1 MTPQHP
7 TTPARAGA
15 ASAALALVLVSAA
28 PAAPAAPA
36 AAGGPAAAG
45 PGRTVLGAGGQRLT
59 VSAASGLDPLGRT
72 VRVTG
77 GGYDGAKG
85 IYVAFCKDNG
95 DNRVPAP
102 CVGGAD
108 TTGGSK
114 ASKWIVPRGDAH
126 AGELGI
132 PYGEGGR
139 FDVELRLTAK
149 NEGLDCTQVACSV
162 VTRVDHRGAGDRS
175 QDVRVPIAFRGQDPV
190 GPGGEGVDV
199 PQGTVGYRAVAEF
212 TTAGKPRD
220 LMFHPDSRK
229 LYVGSDDLPDTA
241 DVNESGLHVL
251 DPVDGKVRSTVNQA
265 PGANGTPGR
274 RAVRQL
280 IAPLPGD
287 GVVFSYP
294 LRGIGTAKDGDT
306 VAAGAWVPGGAV
318 TDAGPGIAPG
328 TVFVAQGPVLSEVDV
343 ATATVK
349 RGITLEGGDGFAVD
363 PVRKAIWFP
372 DAGNGRLYRI
382 DATTLQVAATVEL
395 PAGEDYAGFTEVDPE
410 TGAVWIGIG
419 TSVVVHDAAGRRLRV
434 LTGDDLPRAARFDP
448 VTHEAYVV
456 RQDPGD
462 TSQPGSD
469 NNGSLTV
476 YRTTDFGEA
485 AKPVVLPGNQGQL
498 GFASLAVE
506 PGGGTVFVSNPAEG
520 RITRLQRSVS
530 PKVTQ
535 GPTDQTVTEGDRAV
549 LTARADG
556 TPEPTVTWQV
566 SDDGGRT
573 WKAVEGAD
581 APVHSFTAAASDN
594 GHRFRAEFR
603 NEAGTSRTTPV
614 TLTVG
619 APGTTTGG
627 ASGNTGTSDG
637 ATGSTGDTAAGATGG
652 GPGTA
657 GSTTGDSA
665 SGSSGASGT
674 SGASVT
680 GGTSGTDDTAGSGGT
695 VGSGGSSA
703 SGGTVGGT
711 GTTTGGGAL
720 ASTGTAVATLA
731 GSAVAL
737 TAVGWA
743 LVRRKR
749 AGNTG

>member
-1 MTPQHP
+1 MTPQYP
-7 TTPARAGA
+7 STPARAGA

-28 PAAPAAPA
+28 PAATA
-36 AAGGPAAAG
+36 GPAATG
-45 PGRTVLGAGGQRLT
+45 PGRTVWGSGGQQLT
-59 VSAASGLDPLGRT
+59 VSVASGPDPLGQT

-77 GGYDGAKG
+77 AGYDGAKG

-108 TTGGSK
+108 MTGGSK
-114 ASKWIVPRGDAH
+114 ASQWIVPRGDAH

-139 FDVELRLTAK
+139 FEVELKLTAR
-149 NEGLDCTQVACSV
+149 NEGLDCTQVPCSV

-199 PQGTVGYRAVAEF
+199 PQGSVAYRPVAEF

-251 DPVDGKVRSTVNQA
+251 DPADGKLRSTVNRA

-274 RAVRQL
+274 RAVRQI

-294 LRGIGTAKDGDT
+294 LRGIGTAKDGDP

-318 TDAGPGIAPG
+318 TDTGPGVAPG
-328 TVFVAQGPVLSEVDV
+328 TVFVAQGSALSEVDV
-343 ATATVK
+343 ATALVRRTV
-349 RGITLEGGDGFAVD
+349 TPAGGDGFAVD

-372 DAGNGRLYRI
+372 DAANGRMYRI
-382 DATTLQVAATVEL
+382 DATTLQVTATVEL
-395 PAGEDYAGFTEVDPE
+395 PAGEDYVGFAEVDPR

-419 TSVVVHDAAGRRLRV
+419 TSVVVHDAAGKRLRV
-434 LTGDDLPRAARFDP
+434 LTGADLPRAARFDP
-448 VTHEAYVV
+448 LTHEAYVV

-462 TSQPGSD
+462 PSQPGSD
-469 NNGSLTV
+469 NNGSLTA
-476 YRTTDFGEA
+476 YRTTDFQEA

-535 GPTDQTVTEGDRAV
+535 GPTAQTVTEGAEAV
-549 LTARADG
+549 LSARADG
-556 TPEPTVTWQV
+556 TPEPAV
-566 SDDGGRT
+566 SWHVSADGGRT
-573 WKAVEGAD
+573 WKAVAGAN
-581 APVHSFTAAASDN
+581 APVHAFTARASDN
-594 GHRFRAEFR
+594 GHRFRAEFK
-603 NEAGTSRTTPV
+603 NEGGTSRTTPI

-619 APGTTTGG
+619 RAGTTGG
-627 ASGNTGTSDG
+627 GSGTTGTSDG
-637 ATGSTGDTAAGATGG
+637 TSGGDAGDTTTGG
-652 GPGTA
+652 
-657 GSTTGDSA
+657 TTGD
-665 SGSSGASGT
+665 GTSGASGT
-674 SGASVT
+674 GGVPDSEGSVGSAGSVGAGGSAGSAGAS
-680 GGTSGTDDTAGSGGT
+680 GSAAGTGSGGT
-695 VGSGGSSA
+695 VGGSG
-703 SGGTVGGT
+703 T
-711 GTTTGGGAL
+711 TTTGGGAL
-720 ASTGTAVATLA
+720 ASTGTAVAGLA

-737 TAVGWA
+737 TAAGWF
-743 LVRRKR
+743 LVRRRR
-749 AGNTG
+749 AGAAA